1 MNIKDKLVDLYYSVK
16 FAIWDLTD
24 SIKAK
29 FSKEEDYSSFEVEQE
44 EVVEEVKEKKP
55 RKKRKN
61 KKKK

>member
-1 MNIKDKLVDLYYSVK
+1 MNIKDKIVDLYYAAK

-29 FSKEEDYSSFEVEQE
+29 FAKDEDYGSFEVKLEE
-44 EVVEEVKEKKP
+44 EVVEKKP
-55 RKKRKN
+55 RKKRKL